1 VRVARAVG
9 RWHERC
15 FNFAKPMM
23 PSLAEIVFNCTLCN
37 GPLIAWETD
46 AGRTTDCPHCL
57 KPLTI
62 PTNDVEIVNKDTFCE
77 PMGLRRILQEVRDSE
92 WENIRRKLQESK
104 ARVAGLEAEL
114 RAAHEKQALAAAVA
128 LGGGDAGA
136 QLLTDM
142 RRELAEMAARADE
155 TKRAVAATRQQH
167 EVALDRL
174 REALETLRA
183 EVGPL
188 REENAGMLRLLG
200 AARAELDVERKATAV
215 AKEELVRKER
225 KAGRRSGPVGG
236 VSGGASSAVT
246 GLS

>member
-1 VRVARAVG
+1 
-9 RWHERC
+9 
-15 FNFAKPMM
+15 MM

-57 KPLTI
+57 QPLTI
-62 PTNDVEIVNKDTFCE
+62 PSTNVEVVNKDTFCE

-92 WENIRRKLQESK
+92 WETIRRKLQESK
-104 ARVAGLEAEL
+104 ARVAVLEAEL
-114 RAAHEKQALAAAVA
+114 RAAREQQALAAAVA
-128 LGGGDAGA
+128 LGGDDAGA
-136 QLLTDM
+136 QLLAHM
-142 RRELAEMAARADE
+142 RRELAQMAARAEE
-155 TKRAVAATRQQH
+155 TARTIAATKQQH

-174 REALETLRA
+174 REALEIVRA

-188 REENAGMLRLLG
+188 REENAAMLQLLG
-200 AARAELDVERKATAV
+200 SAREELDAERKTAAV
-215 AKEELVRKER
+215 TKEELARKER

-236 VSGGASSAVT
+236 VAGAPVA

>member
-1 VRVARAVG
+1 
-9 RWHERC
+9 
-15 FNFAKPMM
+15 M

-57 KPLTI
+57 QPLLI
-62 PTNDVEIVNKDTFCE
+62 PSKDVEIVNKDTFCE

-104 ARVAGLEAEL
+104 ARVVALEGEL
-114 RAAHEKQALAAAVA
+114 RQAQEKLALTSAVA
-128 LGGGDAGA
+128 LGDGDAGA
-136 QLLTDM
+136 QLVAQT
-142 RRELAEMAARADE
+142 RRELAEMTARAE
-155 TKRAVAATRQQH
+155 ATARAGAATKQQH
-167 EVALDRL
+167 EVALDRM
-174 REALETLRA
+174 REALETIRA

-188 REENAGMLRLLG
+188 REENAEMLRQLG
-200 AARAELDVERKATAV
+200 TARAELEAERKAVAS
-215 AKEELVRKER
+215 AKEELARKER

-236 VSGGASSAVT
+236 VQGGAASSPVS

>member
-1 VRVARAVG
+1 
-9 RWHERC
+9 
-15 FNFAKPMM
+15 MM
-23 PSLAEIVFNCTLCN
+23 PSLAEIVFNCTLCK

-62 PTNDVEIVNKDTFCE
+62 PAKDVEIVNKDTFCE
-77 PMGLRRILQEVRDSE
+77 PMGLRRILQEVRDTE

-104 ARVAGLEAEL
+104 GRVAALEAEL
-114 RAAHEKQALAAAVA
+114 REAREKQSLAAAVA

-136 QLLTDM
+136 QLLTEM
-142 RRELAEMAARADE
+142 RRERAELAARAEE
-155 TKRAVAATRQQH
+155 TTRTIAATKQQH
-167 EVALDRL
+167 EVALDRM
-174 REALETLRA
+174 REALETVRA

-188 REENAGMLRLLG
+188 REENAEMLRLLG
-200 AARAELDVERKATAV
+200 VAREELEAERKATAV
-215 AKEELVRKER
+215 VREELARKER

-236 VSGGASSAVT
+236 VPGGASSAAVS

>member
-1 VRVARAVG
+1 
-9 RWHERC
+9 
-15 FNFAKPMM
+15 MM
-23 PSLAEIVFNCTLCN
+23 PSLAEIVFNCTLCK
-37 GPLIAWETD
+37 GPLIAWESD

-62 PTNDVEIVNKDTFCE
+62 PSNDVEVVNKDTFCE

-104 ARVAGLEAEL
+104 GRVAALEAEL
-114 RAAHEKQALAAAVA
+114 RQVRETEALRAAVA

-136 QLLTDM
+136 ELLAQT
-142 RRELAEMAARADE
+142 RRELAEMAARAEE
-155 TKRAVAATRQQH
+155 TARAMAASKQQH

-174 REALETLRA
+174 REALETVRA

-188 REENAGMLRLLG
+188 REENAEMLRLLSVAREEL
-200 AARAELDVERKATAV
+200 AAERKATATS
-215 AKEELVRKER
+215 KEELARKER

-236 VSGGASSAVT
+236 GGGVLGSSAVS
-246 GLS
+246 GVS

>member
-1 VRVARAVG
+1 
-9 RWHERC
+9 
-15 FNFAKPMM
+15 MM

-62 PTNDVEIVNKDTFCE
+62 PSNDVEIVNKDTFCE

-104 ARVAGLEAEL
+104 GRVTVLEAEL
-114 RAAHEKQALAAAVA
+114 RQAHEQQALAAGVA

-136 QLLTDM
+136 QLLAGL
-142 RRELAEMAARADE
+142 RREVGEMSARAEE
-155 TKRAVAATRQQH
+155 TTRAIAASKQQH

-174 REALETLRA
+174 REALETVRA
-183 EVGPL
+183 EVAPL
-188 REENAGMLRLLG
+188 REENAEMLRLL
-200 AARAELDVERKATAV
+200 AMARLELEAERKATAA
-215 AKEELVRKER
+215 AKEELARKER
-225 KAGRRSGPVGG
+225 KAGRRSGPVGMT
-236 VSGGASSAVT
+236 GGKSTSPALP

>member
-1 VRVARAVG
+1 
-9 RWHERC
+9 
-15 FNFAKPMM
+15 MM

-62 PTNDVEIVNKDTFCE
+62 PTKDVEIVNKDTFCE

-104 ARVAGLEAEL
+104 ARVAALEAEL
-114 RAAHEKQALAAAVA
+114 RQAHEKQALAAAVA

-136 QLLTDM
+136 QLLAGL
-142 RRELAEMAARADE
+142 RRELAEMAARAEE
-155 TKRAVAATRQQH
+155 TARAIAATKQQH

-174 REALETLRA
+174 RDALETVRA

-188 REENAGMLRLLG
+188 RAENAEMLRLLEL
-200 AARAELDVERKATAV
+200 ARIDLEAERKATA
-215 AKEELVRKER
+215 AAREELARKER
-225 KAGRRSGPVGG
+225 KAGRRSGPAGLPG
-236 VSGGASSAVT
+236 MSSSPALP

>member
-1 VRVARAVG
+1 
-9 RWHERC
+9 
-15 FNFAKPMM
+15 MM

-62 PTNDVEIVNKDTFCE
+62 PSKDVEIVNKDTFCE

-104 ARVAGLEAEL
+104 GRVAVLEAEL
-114 RAAHEKQALAAAVA
+114 RQAQEKQSLAAAVS

-142 RRELAEMAARADE
+142 RGERAEMAARAEE
-155 TKRAVAATRQQH
+155 TTRTIAATKQQH

-174 REALETLRA
+174 REALEIVRA

-188 REENAGMLRLLG
+188 REENAEMLRLLG
-200 AARAELDVERKATAV
+200 EARAELEAERKATAA
-215 AKEELVRKER
+215 AKEDLARKER
-225 KAGRRSGPVGG
+225 KVGRRSGPVGG
-236 VSGGASSAVT
+236 VPGGATSSPVS

>member
-1 VRVARAVG
+1 
-9 RWHERC
+9 
-15 FNFAKPMM
+15 MM

-37 GPLIAWETD
+37 GPLIAWESD

-62 PTNDVEIVNKDTFCE
+62 PSKNLEVVNKDTYCE
-77 PMGLRRILQEVRDSE
+77 PMGLRRILKEVRDTE
-92 WENIRRKLQESK
+92 WEIIRRKLQQSK
-104 ARVAGLEAEL
+104 GRVAALETEL
-114 RAAHEKQALAAAVA
+114 RQAKEKQALAATVA
-128 LGGGDAGA
+128 AGGHDGGA
-136 QLLTDM
+136 QLIEQM
-142 RRELAEMAARADE
+142 RRELAEMAGRAEETARSI
-155 TKRAVAATRQQH
+155 AATKQQH

-188 REENAGMLRLLG
+188 REENAQMLRQLSETR
-200 AARAELDVERKATAV
+200 AALEAERKAGA
-215 AKEELVRKER
+215 AAQDEFARR

-236 VSGGASSAVT
+236 VSGVAESSPVS